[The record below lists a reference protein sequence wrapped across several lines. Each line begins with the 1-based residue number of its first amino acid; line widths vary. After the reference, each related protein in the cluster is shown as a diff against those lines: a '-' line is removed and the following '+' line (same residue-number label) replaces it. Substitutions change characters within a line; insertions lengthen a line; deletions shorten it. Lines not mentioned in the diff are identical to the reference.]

1 MNNIIIID
9 IDGVILKCDE
19 WFCIEEFYKKL
30 DTCKPIYWT
39 INILK
44 TLLITLEATPV
55 FLTARNEKYK
65 NKTISQLDQYF
76 DIPYKLYMRKQNDLR
91 EDPEIKEDY
100 IKQLIKDNNILFCI
114 DDNIKNC
121 SMYRKYK
128 LNVLHVYEPFD

>member
-128 LNVLHVYEPFD
+128 LNVLHV